1 MNQLNENIHGKHTI
15 CITTINIHLI
25 KVWYRPTCNPTLH
38 EYLGVG
44 AKHHAHQQEKHSEK

>member
-1 MNQLNENIHGKHTI
+1 MNQLNETIHGKHAI

-25 KVWYRPTCNPTLH
+25 KVWYRPTFNPTLH

>member
-1 MNQLNENIHGKHTI
+1 MHNNYQYTFNKS
-15 CITTINIHLI
+15 
-25 KVWYRPTCNPTLH
+25 KVWYWPTCNPTLH